1 MGEPNL
7 SPVDGHAHRGGK
19 AGTALVL
26 GLTFKENVPDLRNSR
41 SADVIARLEELGHR
55 ISVADPYADADEVRA
70 EFGREPEAIDGRA
83 FDLVV
88 GAVKHDQYRQ
98 LGPDRLAALVAPG
111 GTLADIKAMWQ
122 RAAMPAGL
130 DYWTL

>member
-1 MGEPNL
+1 ML
-7 SPVDGHAHRGGK
+7 SRLAADRLHAHRGGK

-41 SADVIARLEELGHR
+41 SADLIARLEELGHKV
-55 ISVADPYADADEVRA
+55 SVADPHADPDEVRA
-70 EFGREPEAIDGRA
+70 EFGRGPEEVNGRR

-88 GAVKHDQYRQ
+88 GAVKHEAYRG
-98 LGPDRLAALVAPG
+98 LDGERLAAMLMPG
-111 GTLADIKAMWQ
+111 GTLADIKAMW
-122 RAAMPAGL
+122 RGETPAGI